1 MNTPTKDIN
10 LALLIDVDNIAYR
23 YTENILSELSKYGKV
38 TIRRMYGDWSQLRL
52 KSWLSIASKYSLTP
66 IMQPNNSPGKNASDI
81 GLIID
86 AMDILYSGEVEGFCI
101 VSSDG
106 DFNKLATRIREA
118 GKVVIGMG
126 EKKTPESFR
135 ASCERFVFLDVLE
148 SALDEDNEDG
158 RDTDFSFPIV
168 KNDALS
174 PSNPLSKPSP
184 LSSNT
189 EALNGAEITPRSALE
204 NVIINMISD
213 NTAEGRDTNLSEIGT
228 RLAKIYPDFD
238 IRNYN
243 YSKLSSFIKDFDS
256 LSVTS
261 RNKAVW
267 VSLKGTSLKDMEA
280 QITAIF
286 KQNKTKKMNIG
297 QLKNELQKTNP
308 NLTATVKQNG
318 FTKFSIFLEKKIP
331 CIHVVN
337 NTEAVLTPIKSP
349 SVSQ

>member
-213 NTAEGRDTNLSEIGT
+213 
-228 RLAKIYPDFD
+228 
-238 IRNYN
+238 YN